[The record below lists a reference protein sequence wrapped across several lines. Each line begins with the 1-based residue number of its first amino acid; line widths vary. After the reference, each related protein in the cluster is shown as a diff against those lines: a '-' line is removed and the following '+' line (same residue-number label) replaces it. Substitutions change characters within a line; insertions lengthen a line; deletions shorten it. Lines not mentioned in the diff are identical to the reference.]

1 MSGRKAAVMTW
12 PVCVRVAA
20 VAPYITCTRRQRQ
33 HTRAPPPE
41 QCHKTD
47 SGWSD
52 ASDVVGL
59 LQGALP
65 VQFQHE
71 IMRALALLIMVM
83 LLLLPSYAAAG
94 SASSS
99 LSPQRHTSSFFRLP
113 GCSKRCVH

>member
-1 MSGRKAAVMTW
+1 
-12 PVCVRVAA
+12 
-20 VAPYITCTRRQRQ
+20 
-33 HTRAPPPE
+33 
-41 QCHKTD
+41 
-47 SGWSD
+47 
-52 ASDVVGL
+52 
-59 LQGALP
+59 

-113 GCSKRCVH
+113 GCSKRCAH